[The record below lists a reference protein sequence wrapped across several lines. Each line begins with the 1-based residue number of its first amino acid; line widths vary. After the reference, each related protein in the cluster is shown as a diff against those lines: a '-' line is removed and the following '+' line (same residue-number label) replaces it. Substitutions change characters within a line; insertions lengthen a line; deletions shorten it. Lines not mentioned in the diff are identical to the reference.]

1 MDLNHTAE
9 KFINGKLL
17 LINKPINWTSFQVV
31 NKIRW
36 TLTNFFGLKAL
47 KVGHCGTLDPLATGL
62 MLICTGKMT
71 KKINDYTSLDKSYSG
86 KIRLGATTQS
96 YDLETTPENFKNFN
110 HITLNEI
117 EKAKKKFLGTV
128 FQKPPIYSAVKKNGK
143 RLYQYA
149 RSGEKIEIE
158 SRKVNINS
166 FEISD
171 VKLPDLSFLISCSK
185 GTYIRS
191 LANDFGKVL
200 KCGAHLVELHRCK
213 IGSFSVENSITIEKF
228 TEQFKLKKEL

>member
-117 EKAKKKFLGTV
+117 EKAKKNFQGTV

-200 KCGAHLVELHRCK
+200 KCGAHLVAVSYTHLTLPTK
-213 IGSFSVENSITIEKF
+213 A
-228 TEQFKLKKEL
+228 